1 MAYQSTVDK
10 VLEGQWSIRE
20 MTAIVNSLIDEVESH
35 VIQNESLPHSLVQ
48 GLQETIN
55 NIEAEILQRRAALS
69 LVKSQL
75 DGCNAGLASPQ
86 REVAMNIPPAASAH
100 ADTDLQACMET
111 EHVSNSPQDLDG
123 QSANEGSQPA
133 LADKRGVLNSL
144 QDSIEAVQS
153 VIILHM
159 TGAQPI
165 QTGKTSSMVSFSILK
180 EEMSILDSLS
190 QHVLA
195 ASSPSNDQNAG
206 LLEKRIM
213 ALPAQLSAV
222 FNMEIQEAAQKG
234 SEIDDKDMMQMVLEN
249 RKRTDVLRRLEMIA
263 DRAKEIM
270 RLIQDDA
277 RRGQQPTCA

>member
-1 MAYQSTVDK
+1 MAYQSAVDK
-10 VLEGQWSIRE
+10 VLAGQWSIQE
-20 MTAIVNSLIDEVESH
+20 MTAIFNSLIDEVESH

-86 REVAMNIPPAASAH
+86 REVAMNIPLAATAQQ
-100 ADTDLQACMET
+100 DTDLQGCLET
-111 EHVSNSPQDLDG
+111 EQVSNSPQHLAG
-123 QSANEGSQPA
+123 QSANEDSQPA
-133 LADKRGVLNSL
+133 MADKSGMLDSL
-144 QDSIEAVQS
+144 QDNIKAIES

-159 TGAQPI
+159 TDAQPTK
-165 QTGKTSSMVSFSILK
+165 TGRTSSMVSFSILK

-195 ASSPSNDQNAG
+195 ASSLSNDQIAG
-206 LLEKRIM
+206 SLEKRIM

-277 RRGQQPTCA
+277 KRGQQPTCA